1 MMYKDKAIDTVKR
14 DEEGNIIK
22 IRNDFEKRVF
32 TVNRIY
38 KDPFTVNAFKVRNDF
53 YETQKIF
60 KGLREKLHREG
71 KEFFAKDVA
80 RCIRG
85 LYSQRSDPAKHLI
98 MFSGG
103 YDSLSLALRY
113 LEKRES
119 VMLFSLI
126 FDPEMVPF
134 VALQGLILNHLYPSL
149 VRGVHFLGN
158 EQFADCS
165 IEHTVGMVQQ
175 SITAFFAGRIK
186 NEILENAETFDC
198 AYCMNDDALSYENE
212 LQAIYENHIN
222 SRIYGPSKFPKLTFP
237 LKKKK
242 HIDNVHFV
250 NEVQEN
256 KGVIFP
262 VNSLESCDLCID
274 YFVVKKSLYM
284 LLRKNCDFEI
294 HKDNKEGGFDFGGYI
309 FRIDNI
315 DLKEDDP
322 LTKSGIERYFIGSG
336 NDVDCKRNKEKATQ
350 IISDIRKYSI
360 LTSEEIL
367 SALKIGEAEYEKLKK
382 EGLKCCDVAAE
393 KAEASE
399 VEER

>member
-1 MMYKDKAIDTVKR
+1 MYKDKARDTVKK
-14 DEEGNIIK
+14 DEDGNIIK

-32 TVNRIY
+32 TVNRSY
-38 KDPFTVNAFKVRNDF
+38 RDPFTVNAFKVRNDF
-53 YETQKIF
+53 NETQKIF
-60 KGLREKLHREG
+60 NSLRKKLRREG
-71 KEFFAKDVA
+71 TEFFAKDVT
-80 RCIRG
+80 RYIKG
-85 LYSQRSDPAKHLI
+85 LYNQRSDPAKHLI

-113 LEKRES
+113 LEKGES

-126 FDPEMVPF
+126 FDPEMTPF
-134 VALQGLILNHLYPSL
+134 VALQGLILNHLYPNL
-149 VRGVHFLGN
+149 IKGVHFIGN

-186 NEILENAETFDC
+186 NEILEAAETFDC
-198 AYCMNDDALSYENE
+198 AYCMNDDALSYEKE
-212 LQAIYENHIN
+212 LKAIYENHIN
-222 SRIYGPSKFPKLTFP
+222 SRIYGPSKFPELTFP

-284 LLRKNCDFEI
+284 LMRKNCDFEL

-309 FRIDNI
+309 FRLDNI
-315 DLKEDDP
+315 NLKEDDP
-322 LTKSGIERYFIGSG
+322 LTKSGIRSYFIGDTDSTER
-336 NDVDCKRNKEKATQ
+336 KRNKKKAIQ

-360 LTSEEIL
+360 LSSEEIL
-367 SALKIGEAEYEKLKK
+367 NALKIGEAEYEKLEK
-382 EGLKCCDVAAE
+382 EGLKCCEE
-393 KAEASE
+393 KAEDIKASE
-399 VEER
+399 VEEK

>member
-1 MMYKDKAIDTVKR
+1 MMYKDKAVDTVKR

-32 TVNRIY
+32 TVSRSY
-38 KDPFTVNAFKVRNDF
+38 RDPFTVNAFKVRNDF
-53 YETQKIF
+53 DETQKIF
-60 KGLREKLHREG
+60 NGLRKRLRREG
-71 KEFFAKDVA
+71 TEFFAKDVT

-85 LYSQRSDPAKHLI
+85 LYSQKSDPAKHLI

-113 LEKRES
+113 LEKGES

-126 FDPEMVPF
+126 FDPEMTPF
-134 VALQGLILNHLYPSL
+134 VALQGLILNYLYPNL
-149 VRGVHFLGN
+149 VKGVHFLGN

-198 AYCMNDDALSYENE
+198 AYCMNDDALSYEKE
-212 LQAIYENHIN
+212 LKAIYENHIN
-222 SRIYGPSKFPKLTFP
+222 SRIYGPSKFPELTFP

-256 KGVIFP
+256 KGVILP
-262 VNSLESCDLCID
+262 VSSLESCDLCID

-284 LLRKNCDFEI
+284 LMRKNCDFEI

-315 DLKEDDP
+315 DLREDDP
-322 LTKSGIERYFIGSG
+322 LTKSGIQRYFIGDTD
-336 NDVDCKRNKEKATQ
+336 DVEHKRNKKKAAQ
-350 IISDIRKYSI
+350 IVSDIRKYSI

-367 SALKIGEAEYEKLKK
+367 NALKVGEAESEELEKS
-382 EGLKCCDVAAE
+382 GLKCCEKAAE
-393 KAEASE
+393 DKASE

>member
-1 MMYKDKAIDTVKR
+1 MMDKDKAIDKVKK
-14 DEEGNIIK
+14 DEDGNIIK
-22 IRNDFEKRVF
+22 IVNDFEKRVF
-32 TVNRIY
+32 TVSRTY
-38 KDPFTVNAFKVRNDF
+38 KDPFTVNAFKVRNNFD
-53 YETQKIF
+53 ETLKIF
-60 KGLREKLHREG
+60 KGLGEKLRREG
-71 KEFFAKDVA
+71 TEFFAKDVIH
-80 RCIRG
+80 CIRG

-113 LEKRES
+113 LEKGES

-126 FDPEMVPF
+126 FDPEMTPF
-134 VALQGLILNHLYPSL
+134 IALQGLILNYLYPSL

-158 EQFADCS
+158 EQFADGS
-165 IEHTVGMVQQ
+165 VEHTVGMVQQ

-186 NEILENAETFDC
+186 NEILEEAETFDC
-198 AYCMNDDALSYENE
+198 AYCMNDDALSFENE

-237 LKKKK
+237 LKKNK

-284 LLRKNCDFEI
+284 MLRKNCDFEI

-322 LTKSGIERYFIGSG
+322 LTKSGIHRYFLGDKNSIER
-336 NDVDCKRNKEKATQ
+336 KRNKEKATQ

-367 SALKIGEAEYEKLKK
+367 NALKIGEAEYEKLEK
-382 EGLKCCDVAAE
+382 EGLKCCDEVAE
-393 KAEASE
+393 KAEVSE